1 MTSPLEPQPAPG
13 RLAGAPPAPQWAL
26 LAVLSLLLASGLQVA
41 GFPGALLIGPMLAG
55 VIMGG
60 LGTTVRLPQKAFS
73 WAQTIVGCMIA
84 NSLSPGLFP
93 AFLADWPMFFGVTVA
108 TLLASSLLGWLISRW
123 RILPGTVGVWG
134 SAPGASSAMVLMAGS
149 FGADQRLVAFMQ
161 YLRVVIVTGVA
172 AAIAHWW
179 VGASG
184 AALPPVVW
192 FPPVDPVALASTFA
206 VAIAGALAARAIRL
220 PTPYFLGPMIL
231 GVALRFSGLVEFQ
244 LPPWLLAASYALIGW
259 AIGLRFTRQTILAV
273 RRALPQVTLSIFAL
287 ILFCGA
293 LGALLWA
300 FAGVDP
306 LTAYLATSPGG
317 MDAVAIIAAASHN
330 VDISFIMV
338 MQMMRFIIVLL
349 FGPMLA
355 RLVAGWVKP

>member
-26 LAVLSLLLASGLQVA
+26 LAVLSLLLASGLQAA

-93 AFLADWPMFFGVTVA
+93 AFLADWPMFLGVTVA

-172 AAIAHWW
+172 
-179 VGASG
+179 
-184 AALPPVVW
+184 
-192 FPPVDPVALASTFA
+192 
-206 VAIAGALAARAIRL
+206 RL